1 MTAPPGHDKPKN
13 MANAEEEELYREIP
27 HTADLAIEVRGGSV
41 EELFEKAGR
50 SLYALMVDT
59 TGIRE
64 LEEVMV
70 EAEGETTE
78 ELLVEWLSQLLK
90 LFNLSEFVGKRIRI
104 SRFERRGLR
113 ALVWGERFDPRRHD
127 FYTEIKGVTFHG
139 LSVVQEAE
147 EWKAQVIFDV

>member
-1 MTAPPGHDKPKN
+1 MTTR
-13 MANAEEEELYREIP
+13 EEEDLYREIP
-27 HTADLAIEVRGGSV
+27 HTADLAIEVHGGLV

-50 SLYALMVDT
+50 SLYGLMVDT

-64 LEEVMV
+64 LEEAVV

-90 LFNLSEFVGKRIRI
+90 LFNLQEFVGKRIRI
-104 SRFERRGLR
+104 TRFEPRSLSAR
-113 ALVWGERFDPRRHD
+113 VWGERFDPLRHD

-139 LSVVQEAE
+139 LSIVQDAE
-147 EWKAQVIFDV
+147 GWRAQVIFDV